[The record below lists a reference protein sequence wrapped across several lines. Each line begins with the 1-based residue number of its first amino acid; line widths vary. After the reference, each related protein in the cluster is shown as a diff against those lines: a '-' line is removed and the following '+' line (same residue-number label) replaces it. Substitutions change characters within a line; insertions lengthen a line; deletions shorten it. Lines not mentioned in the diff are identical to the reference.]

1 MKGNK
6 LVILAGVLL
15 MVATFC
21 GIYFY
26 GKLMNPDPYYVLA
39 AAANIEA
46 NTELVSLSRDSF
58 VLVDVSSSQTM
69 KGTFVTESDF
79 LKMQSAGGQFI
90 RAVKQNEPIKYTDIS
105 SPENPYAANAVTLG
119 INDPNKVVMTINVE
133 GYAPNGIQQGDY
145 IDIIAV
151 TDYEGQDAYDN
162 ELANLLSQA
171 RKAALAQIENAGA
184 VDTDIDFNELGNS
197 TSASDS
203 FSFDAS
209 DSGDGFF
216 SGDSQSEN
224 SDANMFTVSAPSM
237 TEELQEKADLLE
249 QKANALDE
257 KLQAWNDFLTA
268 YGSVDPVEL
277 SEQLDGR
284 YYLSP
289 MAKVLVNGAQVMH
302 VGRAD
307 DSYTSSV
314 NTLDVLVPRED
325 IEWIAMAN
333 EGGAL
338 RVAVLPTNAN
348 PNGTGATA
356 GATMQDFIESFADD
370 RDSVTDGTHIAIPSS
385 K

>member
-15 MVATFC
+15 MIATFC

-39 AAANIEA
+39 AASNIEA
-46 NTELVSLSRDSF
+46 NTELVSLSQDNF
-58 VLVDVSSSQTM
+58 VLVDISSSQTM
-69 KGTFVTESDF
+69 GNTFVTSTDF
-79 LKMQSAGGQFI
+79 VKMQEAGGQFI
-90 RAVKQNEPIKYTDIS
+90 RSVKQNEPIKYTDIS
-105 SPENPYAANAVTLG
+105 SPANPYAANAVTLG

-133 GYAPNGIQQGDY
+133 GYAPSGIQQGDY

-151 TDYEGQDAYDN
+151 TNYEGQDAYDN

-171 RKAALAQIENAGA
+171 RKAALAQIENAGN
-184 VDTDIDFNELGNS
+184 VDTALDFDELGS
-197 TSASDS
+197 DASASDS
-203 FSFDAS
+203 FSFDS
-209 DSGDGFF
+209 FGTGDGSFAE
-216 SGDSQSEN
+216 DNQSAS
-224 SDANMFTVSAPSM
+224 SDANVFTVSAPSL

-257 KLQAWNDFLTA
+257 KLQAWNDFLAA

-333 EGGAL
+333 EGGVL
-338 RVAVLPTNAN
+338 RVAILPTNAN
-348 PNGTGATA
+348 PNGNGATA

-370 RDSVTDGTHIAIPSS
+370 RDNVTDGTHITIPSS